1 MRPFL
6 KKSLGQHFLKDKN
19 IIKKI
24 INLVEISKKNVVE
37 IGPGDGALTEEIIKR
52 DPKHLTLIEKD
63 FRLVKQLRDKYSEKK
78 KIKIFHSD
86 ILKFSIENKLKK
98 NTIIFGNLPYN
109 ISSQI
114 LVKFIQLNKWPPKFN
129 DIIFMF
135 QKELGEKI
143 IGNYPSKNYGRLSI
157 LTNYR
162 LKILNKFLVSP
173 NCFYP
178 KPKVDSLILHFAPR
192 KEKNFNIRNLKNLEK
207 VTNILFSSKR
217 KMINKNLKK
226 IISTKK
232 IKKIANLNTNLRPTE
247 IKPEIYYKITEFFE
261 KN

>member
-1 MRPFL
+1 MREFF
-6 KKSLGQHFLKDKN
+6 KKSLGQNFLIDKN

-24 INLVEISKKNVVE
+24 VNLVKISEKNVVE
-37 IGPGDGALTEEIIKR
+37 IGPGDGALTDEIIKA
-52 DPKHLTLIEKD
+52 DPMHLTLVEKD
-63 FRLVKQLRDKYSEKK
+63 SKLVKKLKDKYSKNK
-78 KIKIFHSD
+78 KIKIFQSD
-86 ILKFSIENKLKK
+86 ILKFNIEEMLKK
-98 NTIIFGNLPYN
+98 NTVIFGNLPYN

-114 LVKFIQLNKWPPKFN
+114 LVKFIQFHQWPPKFN

-135 QKELGEKI
+135 QKELGDKV
-143 IGNYPSKNYGRLSI
+143 IGKFPSKDYGRLSI

-162 LKILNKFLVSP
+162 LNILNKFLVSP

-178 KPKVDSLILHFAPR
+178 KPKVNSQILHFSPKR
-192 KEKNFNIRNLKNLEK
+192 KNRFKIRNITNLEK
-207 VTNILFSSKR
+207 VTNILFSNKR

-226 IISTKK
+226 IISNHE
-232 IKKIANLNTNLRPTE
+232 IKMIPSLNTKLRPAE